1 MISRFIQSLTHL
13 VGEPKGHRYLLA
25 VSGGADSIVMAHLCH
40 HLGLDFEMAH
50 CNFHLRG
57 EASNE
62 DMRLVQTWAS
72 QRNIPLHIREFDTLA
87 LQEQSGLS
95 MEMMARKLRYDWFE
109 ELGQAFDFIVTAHHA
124 NDAAET
130 LLLNLSR
137 GTGLKGLCA
146 IPERNGKIIRPM
158 LVFSAEE
165 IRSFASMQNIDFAV
179 DSTNSDETIK
189 RNRIRHSVIPVLTE
203 LNPNL
208 INTLTHDCQVLRQQ
222 YAFYQRQ
229 MASKKRT
236 LVTQRDN
243 AVVVDYAAL
252 RNDPDKN
259 IILYEI
265 LKDYGFPATVADAL
279 CREVQ
284 SGKQFL
290 SQDLVLL
297 VHGDE
302 LIIKSPSQDAALNV
316 ECFSIEELTRYFRV
330 EEVHADGKI
339 QFARDNKVLYLPQ
352 RLLTWPVT
360 IRYWQKGDFFYPLGG
375 KGKKKLS
382 DYFIDHKIDCFTK
395 QQIPLFC
402 IGKDIVWIVGHRS
415 DNRYKIT
422 DKDTDYYKITYT
434 I

>member
-1 MISRFIQSLTHL
+1 MIARFIQSLTRL
-13 VGEPKGHRYLLA
+13 VGEPNAHRYLLA
-25 VSGGADSIVMAHLCH
+25 VSGGADSIVMAYLCYQI
-40 HLGLDFEMAH
+40 GLNFEMVH

-57 EASNE
+57 EDSNM
-62 DMRLVQTWAS
+62 DMRLVQAWAS

-87 LQEQSGLS
+87 LQEHSGMS
-95 MEMMARKLRYDWFE
+95 VEMMARKLRYEWFD
-109 ELGQAFDFIVTAHHA
+109 ELGQSFDFIVTAHHA

-130 LLLNLSR
+130 MLLNLSR

-158 LVFSAEE
+158 LAFSATE
-165 IRSFASMQNIDFAV
+165 IRSFADKQNIDFAI

-189 RNRIRHSVIPVLTE
+189 RNKIRHSVIPLLTE
-203 LNPNL
+203 INPNL
-208 INTLTHDCQVLRQQ
+208 INTLTHDCHVLRQQ

-229 MASKKRT
+229 MASKKSM
-236 LVTQRDN
+236 LLTQKEDTVIVN
-243 AVVVDYAAL
+243 YAAL

-259 IILYEI
+259 IILFEI
-265 LKDYGFPATVADAL
+265 LKDYGFTAAVADAL
-279 CREVQ
+279 CQDVQ

-290 SQDLVLL
+290 SQEFVLL
-297 VHGDE
+297 AHGDE
-302 LIIKSPSQDAALNV
+302 LLIKSVSQESGSAIECFTMEELECHFNV
-316 ECFSIEELTRYFRV
+316 ERV
-330 EEVHADGKI
+330 HSDGKV
-339 QFARDNKVLYLPQ
+339 QFERDNKILYLPQ

-360 IRYWQKGDFFYPLGG
+360 IRYWQKGDFFYPFGG

-382 DYFIDHKIDCFTK
+382 DYFIDHKIDCFAK

-415 DNRYKIT
+415 DNRYRIT
-422 DKDTDYYKITYT
+422 DKDRDYYKITYQ